1 MTLAHFQRA
10 SRTRWVLTIRSGLAV
25 VRRALSAE
33 LAQPGIPLKARRRA
47 TQKLAI
53 RLLAATP
60 VLGLLPIE
68 AAVAADAPATQPLEL
83 QPIVV
88 TATRQQTTV
97 QTTPISISAVTSSQI
112 ASRGLVNVDSL
123 VQSVPGIAVRNTG
136 GPGEEEYEIR
146 GLNSQGGSSSM
157 VGMYFGE
164 IPLSTALNSQVGK
177 DMMSLGLYDVE
188 RVEVLRG
195 PQGTLYGSSS
205 MGGTIRVLPKLPQLN
220 TFAGSTEEV
229 VSDTISGGGLNHEE
243 NGMINIPLGQTAAVR
258 VVGSFS
264 NDSGW
269 IQRRVIQD
277 GAVAVDAGSFPYVSR
292 PDNFY
297 TAPLQENLK
306 GVNTTQI
313 HSIRAAL
320 FWQPT
325 ENFTI
330 QPTMLYQLVQQGAPP
345 TVDVNGTLTNPTT
358 PSVLAHW
365 EVYDE
370 PEPQSDSLTLGSLDM
385 VYQLP
390 AFSVTSATGFWHR
403 NFLDMQSD
411 TENVAAVF
419 GIPVYDAAA
428 GGIGLQQSSRGP
440 GTLEQ
445 DYSRQLSEEFRLTS
459 TGSGPFRWVGGWFY
473 QDLYSEDANSALAPQ
488 AVPILGG
495 PNVIVESNPEVM
507 IQNAVYGHAS
517 WRFSP
522 HFSIAAGFRHYHY
535 SLNETSTEYGSN
547 TVLAALGNTVPYN
560 FATSISASG
569 TVPSVTLTYN
579 IDRSR
584 MVYLRID
591 KGFRLGGAGAD
602 TGPIPVAPASSTNPI
617 LAVQVANECGLQ
629 QKVLLTSTC
638 DPNIFLQ
645 APTTYASDS
654 LWSYELGEKSEF
666 FGQRLLLNFDG
677 YLEEWHQPQI
687 ATNVAGFGFTV
698 NGGNA
703 RIKGVE
709 GQIQALLPGGFD
721 LSLNGSFVDAKF
733 VQSSALA
740 GYPAGT
746 RIPDTPQ
753 VSASA
758 ILGWKHY
765 LGNNLSLYGSLE
777 DDYTGSRT
785 DLPFGVT
792 ATLLTMNQMLIHL
805 PAYQIAN
812 LHFGIRGERED
823 GDHWSASLF
832 VNNFTNNIVLLDP
845 QPQISLQ
852 DAAFSRYV
860 VSQPLTAGI
869 DLSYAFH

>member
-1 MTLAHFQRA
+1 MTLAHFQQA
-10 SRTRWVLTIRSGLAV
+10 GRTRLVLAIRSALAAV
-25 VRRALSAE
+25 QGAPGADLP
-33 LAQPGIPLKARRRA
+33 QPGLPLAAGAGKPHR
-47 TQKLAI
+47 LPI
-53 RLLAATP
+53 RLLAATA
-60 VLGLLPIE
+60 VLGLVPLE
-68 AAVAADAPATQPLEL
+68 AAVAADAPATQPMEL

-112 ASRGLVNVDSL
+112 ASRGLISVDSL

-205 MGGTIRVLPKLPQLN
+205 MGGTIRVLPTLPKLN
-220 TFAGSTEEV
+220 AFSGSTEEV
-229 VSDTISGGGLNHEE
+229 LSDTVSGGGLNHQE
-243 NGMINIPLGQTAAVR
+243 NGMINLPLGHTAAIR
-258 VVGSFS
+258 VVGSFAS
-264 NDSGW
+264 DSGW

-277 GAVAVDAGSFPYVSR
+277 GAVAVDSGSFPYVSR
-292 PDNFY
+292 PSNFY
-297 TAPLQENLK
+297 TAPLQENLQ

-313 HSIRAAL
+313 HSARAEL
-320 FWQPT
+320 LWEPT
-325 ENFTI
+325 ENLTI
-330 QPTMLYQLVQQGAPP
+330 QPTVLYQSVQQGAPP
-345 TVDVNGTLTNPTT
+345 TVDVNGIPTNPTT
-358 PSVLAHW
+358 PPVLAHW
-365 EVYDE
+365 EIYDE
-370 PEPQSDSLTLGSLDM
+370 PEPQSDTLSLGSLNV

-390 AFSVTSATGFWHR
+390 TFSVTSATGFWHR

-411 TENVAAVF
+411 TENVAGAF
-419 GIPVYDAAA
+419 GIPVYDPAA
-428 GGIGLQQSSRGP
+428 GGIGLQTSSRGP

-459 TGSGPFRWVGGWFY
+459 TTSGPLKWVAGWFY

-495 PNVIVESNPEVM
+495 PNVIVESNPEVL
-507 IQNAVYGHAS
+507 IQNAVYGNVS
-517 WRFSP
+517 WRLSH
-522 HFSIAAGFRHYHY
+522 HFSVAAGFRHYHY

-547 TVLAALGNTVPYN
+547 TVLAALGNSVPYN
-560 FATSISASG
+560 FATSTSASG
-569 TVPSVTLTYN
+569 TVPSFTLTYN
-579 IDRSR
+579 IDQAHMIYVR
-584 MVYLRID
+584 VD

-602 TGPIPVAPASSTNPI
+602 TGPIPVAPANSTNPV

-638 DPNIFLQ
+638 NPNIFLQ

-666 FGQRLLLNFDG
+666 LDHRLLLNFDG

-709 GQIQALLPGGFD
+709 GQLQALLPGGFD

-746 RIPDTPQ
+746 QIPDTPR
-753 VSASA
+753 VSASG

-777 DDYTGSRT
+777 DDYTGTRT

-792 ATLLTMNQMLIHL
+792 ATLLTMNQLLIHL

-812 LHFGIRGERED
+812 FRFGIKGERDD
-823 GDHWSASLF
+823 GDHWSAALF